1 MVQELINKL
10 KFETQ
15 DKSKRIYVMTT
26 DFIYTFKD
34 GKKARQYHIKD
45 VGAIIISKDNK
56 TDFMLFF
63 QRSDDLII
71 SSPNR
76 KDMLDLLK
84 LRFNCLNRNITLRV
98 YAVTEKELKTLIKNN
113 DASSKAAG
121 IIDLPEDSARL
132 LDDEIKGEE
141 EYNASLRAK
150 KADIE
155 DSPFDF
161 DDNTGFKR
169 QGSMGQAN
177 MTIDNHDDDIRA
189 SVMVGSRREM

>member
-1 MVQELINKL
+1 
-10 KFETQ
+10 
-15 DKSKRIYVMTT
+15 
-26 DFIYTFKD
+26 
-34 GKKARQYHIKD
+34 
-45 VGAIIISKDNK
+45 
-56 TDFMLFF
+56 
-63 QRSDDLII
+63 
-71 SSPNR
+71 
-76 KDMLDLLK
+76 
-84 LRFNCLNRNITLRV
+84 V

-161 DDNTGFKR
+161 DDNTGFQR

-177 MTIDNHDDDIRA
+177 MTIDNQDDDIRA
-189 SVMVGSRREM
+189 SVMVGSRKQM

>member
-1 MVQELINKL
+1 
-10 KFETQ
+10 
-15 DKSKRIYVMTT
+15 MTT
-26 DFIYTFKD
+26 ENIYTFKD
-34 GKKARQYHIKD
+34 GKKARQYQIKD
-45 VGAIIISKDNK
+45 VGAIIISRENK

-132 LDDEIKGEE
+132 LNDEIKGEE

-161 DDNTGFKR
+161 DDNTGF
-169 QGSMGQAN
+169 
-177 MTIDNHDDDIRA
+177 
-189 SVMVGSRREM
+189 